1 MANRRY
7 IVRIAL
13 IVALGGFLMGFDASV
28 ISGVVKFIEPQ
39 CPRVGNLLRRPD
51 QLGRQLPGATGVSV
65 GLGQLR
71 QCRDFLDLWRLRRL
85 RSHLHHDL
93 VARDEG

>member
-28 ISGVVKFIEPQ
+28 ISGIVKFIEPQ
-39 CPRVGNLLRRPD
+39 FDLTKI
-51 QLGRQLPGATGVSV
+51 QLGWAVSSLTLTATLAILITAAISMNPGLILFGI
-65 GLGQLR
+65 LG
-71 QCRDFLDLWRLRRL
+71 F
-85 RSHLHHDL
+85 
-93 VARDEG
+93 VASFAISIGPVQ